1 MWREVEH
8 ACVIGRKFD
17 AYSVEKHGV
26 RVVFRLGVANPPLEP
41 TGGEGTTRAESP
53 RAEPASAPA
62 TNEPKKLNSEQRRS
76 ARRREAF
83 ILAKWSGRERNTSKN
98 TTEPQVPASGAQVDI
113 DMREIGAAPAESPKE
128 QRGQKRTAVEAIANA
143 KPTPKAA
150 AAEQPEQARPQAQV
164 TKGRA
169 GPGLRPISG
178 PRLVQTCRACGGSP
192 DGEPLGKLR
201 IRRWCH
207 CEVPKWYQR
216 QLYPADGGRGYKG
229 PQRSSN
235 PTH

>member
-1 MWREVEH
+1 M
-8 ACVIGRKFD
+8 IGRKFD

-26 RVVFRLGVANPPLEP
+26 RVIFKLGVPNPPQEP
-41 TGGEGTTRAESP
+41 KGGEGTTQAESL

-62 TNEPKKLNSEQRRS
+62 ANEPKKLNSEQRRS

-83 ILAKWSGRERNTSKN
+83 IKAKWSGRERNTTKDTS
-98 TTEPQVPASGAQVDI
+98 EPQAPASGAQVDT
-113 DMREIGAAPAESPKE
+113 DMRETGAATAESPKE
-128 QRGQKRTAVEAIANA
+128 QRGTKRTAVEAIAQA
-143 KPTPKAA
+143 QPTPKAA
-150 AAEQPEQARPQAQV
+150 AAEQPEQARPQAPV

-178 PRLVQTCRACGGSP
+178 PRFVQTCRACGGSP

-201 IRRWCH
+201 IRRWCN

-216 QLYPADGGRGYKG
+216 QLYPSDGGRGCTARKD
-229 PQRSSN
+229 P
-235 PTH
+235 